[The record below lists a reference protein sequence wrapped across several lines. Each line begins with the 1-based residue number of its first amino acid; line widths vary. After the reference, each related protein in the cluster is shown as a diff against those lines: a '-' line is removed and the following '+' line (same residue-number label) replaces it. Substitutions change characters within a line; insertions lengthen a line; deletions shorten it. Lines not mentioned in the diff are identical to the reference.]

1 MKDLAALL
9 LPAEQRVHFLE
20 EVKATLNP
28 VQFETVR
35 AVFEGAA
42 ELLGI
47 VEANKT
53 SIGRLCAQIFG
64 PKTEK
69 GRRLCGGLAKEAQ
82 PGKNR
87 PGHGRGSHRRY
98 TGARRIGVA
107 HPDLK
112 AGDPCPDCGRGKLRR
127 QKEPARTVKLTAQ
140 PPVAANIHEME
151 RLRCD
156 ACNTLFTAPAPE
168 EAKGDKYDPTV
179 GVMTGLLRYGSGMPS
194 YRLERLQASVGV
206 PLPAAVQWEQTV
218 RTVEHLEVVKEHMMH
233 LGAQAP
239 LIHNDDTT
247 MRIAGVRKEI
257 EAEKKPGR
265 TGIFTSGIVCE
276 GLEEGRVSIRIL
288 LTGRNHAGENLG
300 RVLDRRAKGLPPP
313 LQMCDGL
320 EHNEPSE
327 HATKLCH
334 CNVHARRQFVDI
346 RTSFPEECRKVVE
359 ALGKVYEVEAQCR
372 KQKVGPE
379 ERLRRHQE
387 QSGPVMEAMRQEFQE
402 RMDQKKIEPNSGLGG
417 AVKYMLGRWSTLT
430 MFLKVPGAPLDNNET
445 ERLLKNAILHRKN
458 SLHYRTQRGADVGD
472 TFMTVIETCRANGVN
487 PFEYMLAI
495 VRNPKAVRAD
505 PGRWMPWNYE
515 QATAGESGD
524 PPTPQ
529 QP

>member
-9 LPAEQRVHFLE
+9 LPAEHRLRFLE
-20 EVKATLNP
+20 EVRAVLSP
-28 VQFETVR
+28 EQFETVR

-69 GRRLCGGLAKEAQ
+69 GRLLCGGPPKEAQ
-82 PGKNR
+82 PRKKP
-87 PGHGRGSHRRY
+87 PGHGRTSHHRY
-98 TGARRIGVA
+98 TGARRIQVP
-107 HPDLK
+107 HPHLK
-112 AGDPCPDCGRGKLRR
+112 AGDPCPDCSRGKLRR

-140 PPVAANIHEME
+140 PPVAASIHEME

-156 ACNTLFTAPAPE
+156 ACNTLSTAPAPE
-168 EAKGDKYDPTV
+168 EAKGEKYDPTV
-179 GVMTGLLRYGSGMPS
+179 GVMIGLLRYGSGMPF

-206 PLPAAVQWEQTV
+206 PLPQSVQWEQV
-218 RTVEHLEVVKEHMMH
+218 ERTAKDLEVVVEHMMH

-257 EAEKKPGR
+257 EAEKKPKR
-265 TGIFTSGIVCE
+265 TGIFTTGIVCE

-320 EHNEPSE
+320 PHNKPSE
-327 HATKLCH
+327 HATKMCH
-334 CNVHARRQFVDI
+334 CNVHSRRQFVDI
-346 RTSFPEECRKVVE
+346 RTSFPEECRQVVE
-359 ALGKVYEVEAQCR
+359 TLGKVYEVEAECR
-372 KQKVGPE
+372 KEKVGAE

-387 QSGPVMEAMRQEFQE
+387 QSGPVMESMRQKFQE
-402 RMDQKKIEPNSGLGG
+402 WVDQKRIEPNSGLGG
-417 AVKYMLGRWSTLT
+417 AVKYMLGRWSSLT
-430 MFLKVPGAPLDNNET
+430 MFLKVPGAPLDNNTT

-472 TFMTVIETCRANGVN
+472 TFMTVIETCRANGAN
-487 PFEYMLAI
+487 PFDYMLAV
-495 VRNPKAVRAD
+495 VRNPDAVRAD
-505 PGRWMPWNYE
+505 PGKWMPWNYE
-515 QATAGESGD
+515 QANKPEAPPESAPA
-524 PPTPQ
+524 PP
-529 QP
+529 